1 MVTQALQLSQ
11 LVGTVV
17 SSTAGL
23 QANVAPQHV
32 LADFMA
38 PRLTQI
44 ESLGLQRIISPIQA
58 LHVRSHTE
66 PVDRV
71 ELSRALLNCIH
82 ELRSIEP
89 DLDQVLSQKL
99 MWAEQQLSPLS
110 PDYLPAG
117 LSLVGEDPALIHY
130 NGMIESFTNPAGI
143 IKMDGGGL
151 KLLLLNEANETVS
164 GFSRMHLLTINF
176 ADNYHPDDVVKFGEL
191 IQSVVLTGKG
201 FLNEVRLKVN
211 ESAPI
216 KIKYGNDYYMWVD
229 VEVGRIERT
238 PYIYYELIN
247 VTQRVLAQ
255 QLNRDLEMMFRIS
268 GIPLSV
274 IEVRQDGSTERV
286 LSSSAFVKMLGY
298 PTGGDGM
305 REIGVLDVID
315 EKHHP
320 ELQQH
325 IELFLETGQL
335 EWLDAPMKRAD
346 GKETHIDISARAST
360 INGKTYA
367 IVVYEKT
374 ADRVQRTEDAVRR
387 RLAGGIAHDLNNQL
401 TGVMGY
407 LGLML
412 RGNSLYGN
420 SRVAIELVM
429 EIMDEMKEAINY
441 FRGASDAVVGG
452 PIDPYP
458 LFEPKRLSMLFG
470 REAQLEVRFAAARLS
485 VEGPRFPITQII
497 SVLLNNAVE
506 AMEGMPSTERQ
517 INIETRNIW
526 LTNRQLR
533 LGRYLPWHVKSGP
546 YLRLSIANNGP
557 HIPVQMLRSIFEK
570 NRSTKKGKVG
580 RGVGLHT
587 VAQLVADRHG
597 FVEAHNLPDR
607 GVRFDVYLPVVSEGP
622 FDFDSRGQ
630 ERVLVVDDEAINRMG
645 IEMALNDLKY
655 ADVLLA
661 KDGQEALEI
670 IERRG
675 GELAA
680 VITDRTMPRL
690 KGDVLIQLIRETHP
704 TLPVILQTGDAEF
717 TLDEDEQT
725 GFLIKPWNIDDLAGK
740 LRLLIDEFRARNAG

>member
-1 MVTQALQLSQ
+1 MVTYALQFSQ

-44 ESLGLQRIISPIQA
+44 ESLELQRIIAPIQA
-58 LHVRSHTE
+58 LQVRSHAE
-66 PVDRV
+66 SV
-71 ELSRALLNCIH
+71 ERIEVSRALLDCIH
-82 ELRSIEP
+82 ELRSIKP
-89 DLDQVLSQKL
+89 DLDPILNQKL
-99 MWAEQQLSPLS
+99 TWAERQLSPLS

-117 LSLVGEDPALIHY
+117 LSLVGEDPALVHY

-151 KLLLLNEANETVS
+151 NLLLLNTANETVS
-164 GFSRMHLLTINF
+164 GFSRTHLLTINF
-176 ADNYHPDDVVKFGEL
+176 ADNYHPDDVLKFGEL
-191 IQSVVLTGKG
+191 IQSVVSTGKG
-201 FLNEVRLKVN
+201 FLKGVRLKVN
-211 ESAPI
+211 ESAPV
-216 KIKYGNDYYMWVD
+216 KIKYGHEYYMWVD
-229 VEVGRIERT
+229 VEVGRIERS

-255 QLNRDLEMMFRIS
+255 QLTQDLETMFRIS

-274 IEVRQDGSTERV
+274 IEVHKDGSTERV
-286 LSSSAFVKMLGY
+286 LSSSAFAKMLGY
-298 PTGGDGM
+298 PTDGDGM

-315 EKHHP
+315 EKHHH

-325 IELFLETGQL
+325 IKLFLNTGEL

-346 GKETHIDISARAST
+346 GTETHIDISARAST

-367 IVVYEKT
+367 IVVYELT
-374 ADRVQRTEDAVRR
+374 AQRVQRTEDAVRR

-412 RGNSLYGN
+412 RGNSLYGK
-420 SRVAIELVM
+420 SRSAIELVM

-441 FRGASDAVVGG
+441 FRGASDTVVRG

-458 LFEPKRLSMLFG
+458 LFNPRRLSMLFG
-470 REAQLEVRFAAARLS
+470 REAQLKVRFAAARLS

-506 AMEGMPSTERQ
+506 AMAEMSLADRT
-517 INIETRNIW
+517 INVQTNNVW
-526 LTNRQLR
+526 LTTRQLR
-533 LGRYLPWHVKSGP
+533 QGRYLPHTVKPGP
-546 YLRLSIANNGP
+546 YMRLSIANNGP
-557 HIPVQMLRSIFEK
+557 HIPDHMLHSIFEK
-570 NRSTKKGKVG
+570 NNSTKKGKVG

-587 VAQLVADRHG
+587 VAQIVADRNG

-607 GVRFDVYLPVVSEGP
+607 GVRFDIYLPIMGEASFV
-622 FDFDSRGQ
+622 FDSPGK
-630 ERVLVVDDEAINRMG
+630 ESVLVVDDDAINRMG
-645 IEMALNDLKY
+645 IEMALKEYKY
-655 ADVLLA
+655 TEVLLA

-670 IERRG
+670 IEQRG
-675 GELAA
+675 QDLAA

-690 KGDVLIQLIRETHP
+690 SGDALIRTLREMHP
-704 TLPVILQTGDAEF
+704 TLPVILQTGDSNF
-717 TLDEDEQT
+717 TLAEDKQT
-725 GFLIKPWNIDDLAGK
+725 GFLVKPWRIDDLAGK
-740 LRLLIDEFRARNAG
+740 LRLLIDEYKSKNSG